1 MVFSVVI
8 NKGLSPLNIH
18 NYFMM
23 NDVSMSF
30 NAVRKVCLL
39 LTFIL

>member
-8 NKGLSPLNIH
+8 NKGLSLLNIH
-18 NYFMM
+18 NFMM